1 MDKSSYKSI
10 VSDGKKPYVID
21 QEFRELKA
29 GEVLVKVE
37 ATTINS
43 VDRLVAM
50 GLYEAP
56 EFRDNPEYGVGY
68 EGSGIV
74 EEGFGE
80 DEKKLVGSVVAFFQ
94 DPSLPG
100 YQGAWRQYIY
110 LNARDVIPF
119 PPGTD
124 VQSVCSVTNPIT
136 VFPMMEQVR
145 DGKHKAVILGA
156 ACSAIGK
163 MIIRKCRQLKIPTI
177 SIIRK
182 SHQRVT
188 LEEIGAEN
196 ILDSTS
202 KTFVEDLKEIA
213 TDLEAT
219 IFFDPVGGDLSMKV
233 LEAMPPLSTISFM
246 DNMSKKKVVI
256 DPLQIIF
263 AQKTITSVNLSEW
276 MKVQSQE
283 RIGEVIGEIAGDLA
297 QGGEVYGTDI
307 YTSYSIFE
315 LKDALKSSYTTA
327 SRGKTIFKPNSL

>member
-10 VSDGKKPYVID
+10 VSDGKKPYILEED
-21 QEFRELKA
+21 FRALKP

-37 ATTINS
+37 ATTINN
-43 VDRLVAM
+43 VDKLVAM

-56 EFRDNPEYGVGY
+56 EFRDNPQYGIGY

-80 DEKKLVGSVVAFFQ
+80 EESKLVGSVVAFFQ

-100 YQGAWRQYIY
+100 YQGAWRQYLY
-110 LNARDVIPF
+110 LNVKEVIPF
-119 PPGTD
+119 PKGTD
-124 VQSVCSVTNPIT
+124 PESVCSVTNPIT
-136 VFPMMEQVR
+136 VFPMMEQIR
-145 DGKHKAVILGA
+145 NGKHKAVMIGA

-163 MIIRKCRQLKIPTI
+163 MVIRKCRKLGIPTI

-182 SHQRVT
+182 PHQRET
-188 LEEIGAEN
+188 LEEVGAEN

-202 KTFVEDLKEIA
+202 KTFLDDLKEIA
-213 TDLEAT
+213 TELEAT

-233 LEAMPPLSTISFM
+233 LGAMPPLSTISYM

-256 DPLQIIF
+256 DPLHIIF
-263 AQKTITSVNLSEW
+263 AQKMITSVNLSEW
-276 MKVQSQE
+276 MKLQSQE

-297 QGGEVYGTDI
+297 QGGEVYGTDVYSS
-307 YTSYSIFE
+307 YTLGEFKE
-315 LKDALKSSYTTA
+315 ALKSSYATA